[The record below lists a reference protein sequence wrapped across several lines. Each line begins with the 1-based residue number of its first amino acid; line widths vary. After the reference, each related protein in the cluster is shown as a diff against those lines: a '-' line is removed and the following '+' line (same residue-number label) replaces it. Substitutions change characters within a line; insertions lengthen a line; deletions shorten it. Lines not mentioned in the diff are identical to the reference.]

1 MHLSHH
7 AHDAIWEVVDHREI
21 EQVPSYYDESFV
33 QISSISSREITQTFT
48 FDAPA
53 SSSHHAGPSS
63 SPSSPKHRNK
73 LLKAPSS
80 PGFHR
85 LGFRLGSSSSSR
97 SSSLASPDTSDSE
110 EDPDF
115 SESAMSDPFRDPR
128 DFTPSQ
134 ARDALVSARNQLL
147 GSSELRKLGGN
158 VLFSEGYLITKFRK
172 GNRYRMQIQYTARPA
187 KAITRNGAPKSI
199 LAGSPPFMDLL
210 EGSW

>member
-1 MHLSHH
+1 MHLTH
-7 AHDAIWEVVDHREI
+7 AHDATWEVVDHREI
-21 EQVPSYYDESFV
+21 EQVPSYYDESLV
-33 QISSISSREITQTFT
+33 QIASISSREISQTFT
-48 FDAPA
+48 FDAPS
-53 SSSHHAGPSS
+53 SSSHHHSGPSS

-85 LGFRLGSSSSSR
+85 LGFRLGSSR

-110 EDPDF
+110 EDP
-115 SESAMSDPFRDPR
+115 ESYFAESDPFRDPR

-147 GSSELRKLGGN
+147 GSSELKKLGGN
-158 VLFSEGYLITKFRK
+158 VLFSEGYLITKLRK
-172 GNRYRMQIQYTARPA
+172 GHRYRMQIQYTARPA
-187 KAITRNGAPKSI
+187 KAITRNGAPKS
-199 LAGSPPFMDLL
+199 LLTGSPPFMDLL